1 MASVAPE
8 MANVALSD
16 MSQELTL
23 DSCPTNVSNSLPT
36 KECEIMI
43 ILKCY

>member
-8 MANVALSD
+8 MANVALMD
-16 MSQELTL
+16 ISQDVTL

-43 ILKCY
+43 L